1 MKMIAL
7 SAAATALFACAFSE
21 SAHAAARTFVSGK
34 GADSGVCTLAA
45 PCRSFAYAA
54 TQTNDGGELVVL
66 DTAGYG
72 GLTITKSISIVNDG
86 AGVASVQVPSGAAI
100 VINAPSNAVVHLRG
114 LTLEGANTAT
124 DGIVFNTGGSL
135 TILNTL
141 VRHFVGNGIY
151 LQPNNVA
158 MAFNILGVN
167 TLDNAGRGIWV
178 APFNGGSAHGVMDRV
193 TASGNFYG
201 IVVDS
206 VGAGLPNTVSVSNS
220 IISLNQFGLFT
231 SAGNGVAQAN
241 VFLREFVVAQNAQTG
256 VGANGTNA
264 ILQLSGDTITA
275 NLNGVVTQGTVK
287 SFGNNQ
293 IHRNLVDLPT
303 GNGNSGALTAVQMR

>member
-1 MKMIAL
+1 MRKIGTITVGAAL
-7 SAAATALFACAFSE
+7 SVCALTGAAQ
-21 SAHAAARTFVSGK
+21 AAARTFVSGK
-34 GADSGVCTLAA
+34 GADSGACSLAA

-86 AGVASVQVPSGAAI
+86 AGVASVQVPSGSAI
-100 VINAPSNAVVHLRG
+100 TINAPSSAVIHLRG

-135 TILNTL
+135 TVLNTL

-151 LQPNNVA
+151 IQPNNVN

-167 TLDNAGRGIWV
+167 TLDNGGRGIWV
-178 APFNGGSAHGVMDRV
+178 APFNGGSAHGIVDRV

-206 VGAGLPNTVSVSNS
+206 VGSGLPNTVSVSNS
-220 IISLNQFGLFT
+220 IISLNQFGLFS
-231 SAGNGVAQAN
+231 SAGNNVAQSN
-241 VFLREFVVAQNAQTG
+241 VFLRDSVVAQNAQTG
-256 VGANGTNA
+256 VGANGSNA
-264 ILQLSGDTITA
+264 ILQLSGTTITA
-275 NLNGVVTQGTVK
+275 NFNGVITQGTVE

-293 IHRNLVDLPT
+293 IHRNLIDLPT
-303 GNGNSGALTAVQMR
+303 GNGNSGTLTQVSQR